1 METLASIFDWFN
13 EFLGVSGAGQLVVH
27 PVFIG
32 FCVALLLY
40 AFISGQKFLGLTM
53 VGLLGGGVITHYLYP
68 SGHHPPLTDLLTF
81 IAAMG
86 GLLLILI
93 YIGFIRD

>member
-32 FCVALLLY
+32 FCVAFLLY
-40 AFISGQKFLGLTM
+40 AFITGQKFLGLAM

-68 SGHHPPLTDLLTF
+68 SGHAHLSDLLKF

-86 GLLLILI
+86 GLALLLI
-93 YIGFIRD
+93 YFGFIRD

>member
-1 METLASIFDWFN
+1 METLASLFDWIN
-13 EFLGVSGAGQLVVH
+13 EFLGVSSAGQLVVH

-32 FCVALLLY
+32 LCVIFLLY
-40 AFISGQKFLGLTM
+40 AFLTGQKFVGLAM

-68 SGHHPPLTDLLTF
+68 PGHHPPLTDLLTF